1 VSDLHSPEPALL
13 DAGQLA
19 VFADFGLE
27 DFKDILNDM
36 VADVPAMLDQLEAA
50 LAADDENGGKR
61 TSHTLRGMLL
71 NFGCSGLAAK
81 LFEIEHH
88 WPPAGTAS
96 AAIMSDLRDC
106 WKETL
111 VALDKWLAD
120 TYQ

>member
-1 VSDLHSPEPALL
+1 MNDPHSPAPALL
-13 DAGQLA
+13 DADQLA

-36 VADVPAMLDQLEAA
+36 VADVPGMLDQVEAA
-50 LAADDENGGKR
+50 LAADDETGGKR

-81 LFEIEHH
+81 LFELEHH
-88 WPPAGTAS
+88 WPPAGTGS
-96 AAIMSDLRDC
+96 AAIIPDLHDC

-111 VALDKWLAD
+111 AALDKWVAD
-120 TYQ
+120 TYK